1 MQEVV
6 IRRTILRTA
15 VLARPAQP
23 RATWINT
30 PGNPGTFSLSRTHPR
45 SGGSR
50 GVGSAKCIFLI
61 FLVADFILLH
71 LPCLHYKAVAFI
83 TRS

>member
-1 MQEVV
+1 MQISANHEKTTTQIMNKILLTTYSSKMQEVV

-50 GVGSAKCIFLI
+50 GW
-61 FLVADFILLH
+61 VALNAIL
-71 LPCLHYKAVAFI
+71 F
-83 TRS
+83 